1 MAMRASIGGAMGIP
15 LGCGIARSGES
26 LASIV
31 IAGVVLTAIAFW
43 EYSARERAYYKW
55 VRSAPSSDRN
65 FPVPHG
71 FNERFRHITAEQ
83 PLYRPVLMTL
93 LGIPATLFLLL
104 LSVSLLMDDP
114 LQEDTF
120 IFASATLLLA
130 AATVMAVFQWRL
142 KRRMLRAIPDA
153 EKPATEVDR
162 PGPTRPNPAI
172 PHRR

>member
-1 MAMRASIGGAMGIP
+1 MRASIGGAMGIP

-65 FPVPHG
+65 FPVPYG
-71 FNERFRHITAEQ
+71 FKERFRRITAEQ

-120 IFASATLLLA
+120 IFAGGTLIMA
-130 AATVMAVFQWRL
+130 AATVMAIFQWRL
-142 KRRMLRAIPDA
+142 KRRMLRAISDG
-153 EKPATEVDR
+153 EKSPTDGIRAGRTPEFPVDDDQ
-162 PGPTRPNPAI
+162 PVY
-172 PHRR
+172 